1 MKYRL
6 SRIFLLTVILLLLA
20 GSFVWG
26 LEIRD
31 GRIKLVLHEGTGRF
45 SLYYLSDFKEKKYI
59 PFFVDQ
65 DPRTSVISLL
75 IDNKVFKLGEASTF
89 QESSE
94 KTNNGAKFTWKS
106 SQIEVSEIF
115 FPIASN
121 EAPLAN
127 GVKIE
132 IDIKNLSEQSFSVG
146 LRFLLDTYL
155 GEDSYI
161 HFKTDRVSQI
171 IKEQTIKRGNMI
183 KYWVSP
189 KQGDA
194 DQFGLECI
202 TEGKGITTPDSI
214 VFANWKRLN
223 DSSWSYETSI
233 TRNFSLLPY
242 SINDSAV
249 AQYYNPEI
257 LDKNMTRKIILVL
270 GKYDAKG
277 YDISSNKNKAN
288 LNNLLKKAVS
298 GEGISDMYL
307 SAQADLSTVNQ
318 LLDQIDAALKTY
330 ETISNDKIEFI
341 EEILN
346 GLKEKSKKYSQ

>member
-1 MKYRL
+1 MKNRL
-6 SRIFLLTVILLLLA
+6 ANIFVLITVLFLIA
-20 GSFVWG
+20 GSFAFG
-26 LEIRD
+26 LEVRD

-59 PFFVDQ
+59 PFFADQ

-75 IDNKVFKLGEASTF
+75 IDNKIYKLGEASSF
-89 QESSE
+89 QESSA
-94 KTNNGAKFTWKS
+94 KTNNGAQFVWKS
-106 SQIEVSEIF
+106 PQFEISEIF
-115 FPIASN
+115 TPVSSN

-161 HFKTDRVSQI
+161 HFKTDRVNQI
-171 IKEQTIKRGNMI
+171 VKEQTITRANMV

-189 KQGDA
+189 KQGNA

-202 TEGKGITTPDSI
+202 TTGKGITVPDSI

-223 DSSWSYETSI
+223 DSSWSYKTSVS
-233 TRNFSLLPY
+233 RNFSLLPY

-249 AQYYNPEI
+249 AQYYNPEN
-257 LDKNMTRKIILVL
+257 LSKNMTRKIVIVL

-277 YDISSNKNKAN
+277 YDISSNQNKTN
-288 LNNLLKKAVS
+288 LNSLLKKAVS
-298 GEGISDMYL
+298 GEGISDKYL
-307 SAQADLSTVNQ
+307 SAQADLSTVNK
-318 LLDQIDAALKTY
+318 LLVQIDDALKSY
-330 ETISNDKIEFI
+330 ETISNDKVEFI